1 MEVVVGKTAGFCPGV
16 NFAVN
21 KAKEILNKNDKV
33 YCLGE
38 IVHNKQV
45 IEELESIG
53 MITVQNIDEVPNN
66 EFLIYIQEHKK
77 KI

>member
-38 IVHNKQV
+38 IVHNKNVVKNLQEEGIKF
-45 IEELESIG
+45 IE
-53 MITVQNIDEVPNN
+53 NIDQAILMKLLV
-66 EFLIYIQEHKK
+66 KK
-77 KI
+77 SLLRH